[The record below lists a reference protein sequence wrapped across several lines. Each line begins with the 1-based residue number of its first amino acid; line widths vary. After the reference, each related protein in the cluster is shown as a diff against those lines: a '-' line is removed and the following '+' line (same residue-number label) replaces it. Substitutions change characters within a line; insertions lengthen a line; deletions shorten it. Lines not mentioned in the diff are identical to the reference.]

1 MTTTNLWRRRL
12 LTASSLLALGVFS
25 SSAAQALTL
34 KEVASYSAN
43 LFDESAAEIVVY
55 QPARQ
60 ELYVVNGSTPSVDV
74 LSFDG
79 ESLKLTTKL
88 PLAQSEEPTSVAV
101 HGDLIAVAVHDAS
114 RDDLQGK
121 VVFFNTDRK
130 RLGEVMAGALPDM
143 VTFTPDGKTVLV
155 ANEGEQTDDMDPAG
169 TISVIDVRNGV
180 AAARVRHAGFG
191 DFDAGALK
199 KAGVRLLPGKQ
210 PAEDLEPEFITVSDD
225 SRTAWIS
232 LQENNALAV
241 LDIKSA
247 TVTNILPLGLKDH
260 SKEGQGIDP
269 HDKDGDNIG
278 LHKIVGMYMPD
289 GITSMTYQGKTFILT
304 ANEGDAREEDLKAK
318 KATFDSKAYS
328 SKDVEALGKIRV
340 STIDGDT
347 DGDGDIDLAHV
358 YGGRSFSIYDED
370 GKQVFDSGDDFE
382 RITARALGQFFNSD
396 NDEANSG
403 DKRSDNKGPEPEGVV
418 VGEHNGKT
426 YAFIGLERV
435 GGIMIYD
442 VSNPYAPVF
451 QDYVNT
457 RNFSSSFDFVNLAD
471 VKRAGPL
478 GPEGLAFVPAKDSP
492 TGKPLLMVAY
502 EVSGTVKVFELV
514 E

>member
-1 MTTTNLWRRRL
+1 MSQSHTIFDY
-12 LTASSLLALGVFS
+12 AQQFIPGGV
-25 SSAAQALTL
+25 SSANRLVDPNISFTR
-34 KEVASYSAN
+34 
-43 LFDESAAEIVVY
+43 AE
-55 QPARQ
+55 
-60 ELYVVNGSTPSVDV
+60 
-74 LSFDG
+74 
-79 ESLKLTTKL
+79 
-88 PLAQSEEPTSVAV
+88 
-101 HGDLIAVAVHDAS
+101 
-114 RDDLQGK
+114 
-121 VVFFNTDRK
+121 
-130 RLGEVMAGALPDM
+130 GA
-143 VTFTPDGKTVLV
+143 
-155 ANEGEQTDDMDPAG
+155 
-169 TISVIDVRNGV
+169 
-180 AAARVRHAGFG
+180 
-191 DFDAGALK
+191 
-199 KAGVRLLPGKQ
+199 
-210 PAEDLEPEFITVSDD
+210 
-225 SRTAWIS
+225 
-232 LQENNALAV
+232 
-241 LDIKSA
+241 
-247 TVTNILPLGLKDH
+247 
-260 SKEGQGIDP
+260 
-269 HDKDGDNIG
+269 
-278 LHKIVGMYMPD
+278 Y
-289 GITSMTYQGKTFILT
+289 
-304 ANEGDAREEDLKAK
+304 
-318 KATFDSKAYS
+318 
-328 SKDVEALGKIRV
+328 
-340 STIDGDT
+340 
-347 DGDGDIDLAHV
+347 
-358 YGGRSFSIYDED
+358 IYDED